1 MLTRKTIKRLL
12 ALVTI
17 AALFFALAAGCS
29 QPADN
34 GAEKI
39 TVTVKITAPDKEI
52 INEDIQIDK
61 EGATAGKAIMQ
72 ACQSKKLA
80 YTNDSGLYDN
90 FDGVASTETEG
101 WVFLYNGETVM
112 VGADEQEIKSGDTV
126 EFIYGAYSD
135 YFDF

>member
-1 MLTRKTIKRLL
+1 
-12 ALVTI
+12 
-17 AALFFALAAGCS
+17 
-29 QPADN
+29 
-34 GAEKI
+34 
-39 TVTVKITAPDKEI
+39 
-52 INEDIQIDK
+52 
-61 EGATAGKAIMQ
+61 MQ